1 MKSNQITY
9 HWIYLDVLT
18 NGVDYQIRWAEFQP
32 GSSMFIPAID
42 IDSAVA
48 AIKKESERLEF
59 EFVYKVVVEDDIQGI
74 RVWRL

>member
-1 MKSNQITY
+1 M
-9 HWIYLDVLT
+9 LT

-42 IDSAVA
+42 LDAALA
-48 AIKKESERLEF
+48 AIKRESERLDF
-59 EFVYKVVVEDDIQGI
+59 EFVHKIVVEDGIQGI